1 MPDGVDPA
9 TFPGSMVVQMGVYA
23 TLNSED
29 DPEETLQVALTQ
41 RDLAFIVFCTTFLI
55 RAFPELSEACEK
67 TMRKLIE
74 LSAAQGFLPWE
85 EDEINDALGGLE

>member
-1 MPDGVDPA
+1 MDSDDFDPGLIPGQLLVD
-9 TFPGSMVVQMGVYA
+9 MGVWS
-23 TLNSED
+23 TLNAEHNPED
-29 DPEETLQVALTQ
+29 TMQVALTH

-55 RAFPELSEACEK
+55 RAFPELSEACED

-85 EDEINDALGGLE
+85 PGEIDLGGLA

>member
-1 MPDGVDPA
+1 
-9 TFPGSMVVQMGVYA
+9 MVVQMGVYS
-23 TLNSED
+23 TLHSED
-29 DPEETLQVALTQ
+29 DPESTMQVALTH

-55 RAFPELSEACEK
+55 RAFPELGDACEK

-85 EDEINDALGGLE
+85 EDEVNDTLGGLE